1 MDRYFQ
7 LYGFNELLQLTR
19 TRCSLPDRWMQPW
32 PEPPGHVNHLRVE
45 PPFGLPGA
53 EVKHPRQGERLKAN
67 ILRSQ
72 DVPLRLEPKEIEA

>member
-1 MDRYFQ
+1 
-7 LYGFNELLQLTR
+7 
-19 TRCSLPDRWMQPW
+19 MQPW

-53 EVKHPRQGERLKAN
+53 EVKHPRRGERLKAN